1 MTLDPQCRAVLDAAA
16 RAEGGSVFE
25 ARNAE
30 EARRKYD
37 ATTRVFA
44 PPTPALEAVEDR
56 EVPGTKGP
64 IGARLYRPKG
74 GKGALPMLVYFHGGG
89 WIFGNLETHDAMC
102 RIVAHEAGCLVAA
115 VDYRLAPE
123 HPFPAGIGDCV
134 AATAWLAENAD
145 TIGGDASRL
154 AVGGDSA
161 GGNLA
166 AATCQIA
173 RDHGGPAIAFQ
184 WLIYP
189 ATDFTA
195 DNESLRVNG
204 DGYLLTRAA
213 IRWTESRYLS
223 NALDRTDPRASPGLA
238 ADLSGL
244 PPALVQTAEYD
255 PLRDEG
261 KAYADALAAAG
272 VAAEY
277 IRYDGM
283 IHGFM
288 RMGAIVDRAGV
299 ALSDGARA
307 LRAAFGEDKGTET

>member
-1 MTLDPQCRAVLDAAA
+1 MTLDPQCQAVLDAAA
-16 RAEGGSVFE
+16 RAEGGSVFD
-25 ARNAE
+25 ARTPE

-37 ATTRVFA
+37 ASTPVFA
-44 PPTPALEAVEDR
+44 PTTPELASVVDR
-56 EVPGTKGP
+56 DVPGPDGP
-64 IGARLYRPKG
+64 LPVRLYRPKTG
-74 GKGALPMLVYFHGGG
+74 EAPLPMLVYFHGGG
-89 WIFGNLETHDAMC
+89 WIFGNLDSHDAMC
-102 RIVAHEAGCLVAA
+102 RIIAHQAGCLVMA
-115 VDYRLAPE
+115 VHYRLAPE
-123 HPFPAGIGDCV
+123 HRFPAGLMDCL
-134 AATAWLAENAD
+134 AATQWMAANAAAL
-145 TIGGDASRL
+145 GGDAARL

-166 AATCQIA
+166 AVVSQMA
-173 RDHGGPAIAFQ
+173 RDSGDPAIVFQ

-195 DNESLRVNG
+195 ETESLRANA

-213 IRWTESRYLS
+213 IEWTKERYLANS
-223 NALDRTDPRASPGLA
+223 GQAADPLASPGLA
-238 ADLSGL
+238 GDFSRL

-261 KAYADALAAAG
+261 RAYAEALSAAG

-277 IRYDGM
+277 ICYEGM
-283 IHGFM
+283 VHGFM

-307 LRAAFGEDKGTET
+307 LRAAFDQGREAGP

>member
-1 MTLDPQCRAVLDAAA
+1 MTLDPQCQAVLDAAA

-25 ARNAE
+25 ARNAD

-37 ATTRVFA
+37 ASTPVFA
-44 PPTPALEAVEDR
+44 PRTEPLEAVE
-56 EVPGTKGP
+56 ELEIPGPAGP
-64 IGARLYRPKG
+64 IAARLYRPKG
-74 GKGALPMLVYFHGGG
+74 GEGTPPMLVYFHGGG
-89 WIFGNLETHDAMC
+89 WIFGNLESHDAMC

-115 VDYRLAPE
+115 IHYRLAPE
-123 HPFPAGIGDCV
+123 HPFPAGLEDCT
-134 AATAWLAENAD
+134 AATAWLADNAG
-145 TIGGDASRL
+145 TLGGDPSRL

-166 AATCQIA
+166 AAVSHIA
-173 RDHGGPAIAFQ
+173 RDKGGPAIAFQ

-189 ATDFTA
+189 AVDFTA

-223 NALDRTDPRASPGLA
+223 NVLERTDPRASPALA
-238 ADLSGL
+238 ADLAGL

-261 KAYADALAAAG
+261 KAYAEALAAAG
-272 VAAEY
+272 IAVEY
-277 IRYDGM
+277 RQYDGM

-288 RMGAIVDRAGV
+288 RMGAVVDRAGV
-299 ALSDGARA
+299 ALSDGAQA
-307 LRAAFGEDKGTET
+307 LRAAFGREGGKS

>member
-1 MTLDPQCRAVLDAAA
+1 MTLDPQCQAVLDAAA
-16 RAEGGSVFE
+16 EAEGGSVFE
-25 ARNAE
+25 ARTAD

-37 ATTRVFA
+37 ASTPIFA
-44 PPTPALEAVEDR
+44 PQTPALEAVKDM
-56 EVPGTKGP
+56 EVPGAEGP
-64 IGARLYRPKG
+64 IAARLYRPMAG
-74 GKGALPMLVYFHGGG
+74 DGALPMLVYFHGGG
-89 WIFGNLETHDAMC
+89 WVFGSLETHDALC

-115 VDYRLAPE
+115 IDYRLAPE
-123 HPFPAGIGDCV
+123 HPFPAGIEDCADAV
-134 AATAWLAENAD
+134 AWLAENAG
-145 TIGGDASRL
+145 TVGGDASRL

-166 AATCQIA
+166 AAISQIA
-173 RDHGGPAIAFQ
+173 RDRGGPSIAFQ

-195 DNESLRVNG
+195 DNDSLRVNG

-213 IRWTESRYLS
+213 IRWTEKQYLS
-223 NALDRTDPRASPGLA
+223 SAEDRTDPRASPGLA

-261 KAYADALAAAG
+261 KAYANALTAAG
-272 VAAEY
+272 VAVEY
-277 IRYDGM
+277 IRYDGT

-288 RMGAIVDRAGV
+288 RMGAIVDRAGL

-307 LRAAFGEDKGTET
+307 LRAAFDQGGNARP